1 MPQREQRA
9 DRRAVLHGAVARVRL
24 RIVER
29 AQREEDRGRARRADT
44 HELMHRRRVADAREH
59 VDSGARRPCVDA
71 MLGECV
77 RERRVHLGFGRRVGE
92 HDDGTR
98 RDGASHAARARV
110 SAQPRRGRAEFAA
123 RARGVVGAHVG
134 DLAHEA
140 RRRLAPTEDKRV
152 AVLAHRAA
160 ARGDVSEVT
169 CHRIAHA
176 HAADKDAKNA
186 WPATRERH
194 GANGAR
200 VVTGG
205 APRAQKARSR
215 ARRVCS
221 RLVRLSVT
229 MIKRVA
235 CGRSTRLETLT
246 HAVHTPP

>member
-98 RDGASHAARARV
+98 RDGAAHAARARV
-110 SAQPRRGRAEFAA
+110 SAQPRRGRAGEQSSRRA
-123 RARGVVGAHVG
+123 RAAWSARTWAIWHTRRGVASLQPRISVWPCSHTVRRP
-134 DLAHEA
+134 EA
-140 RRRLAPTEDKRV
+140 M
-152 AVLAHRAA
+152 
-160 ARGDVSEVT
+160 S
-169 CHRIAHA
+169 
-176 HAADKDAKNA
+176 AK
-186 WPATRERH
+186 
-194 GANGAR
+194 
-200 VVTGG
+200 
-205 APRAQKARSR
+205 
-215 ARRVCS
+215 
-221 RLVRLSVT
+221 
-229 MIKRVA
+229 
-235 CGRSTRLETLT
+235 
-246 HAVHTPP
+246 